1 MCIGPKA
8 PKMAP
13 PPPPPPVM
21 SDASMQGAY
30 SGEKRRQRAMAGR
43 GSTILTGGSGIMGAA
58 PTGKTVLGG

>member
-21 SDASMQGAY
+21 SDAAMQGAY
-30 SGEKRRQRAMAGR
+30 SGEKRRQRAMSGR